1 MPKPIDLEI
10 YLTPYPPHVRDL
22 MLEGRAFLLSAYR
35 PVVELH
41 YDATSAVGAGFSYTG
56 DLKGLFV
63 NLAAYS
69 DHVTLVFMWGV
80 KLNDPEGRL
89 KGEGKQVRHLRLVD
103 LDTLRDPYVVGLIQ
117 QSSDNAP
124 RPEGEIVERI
134 VNKVYA
140 GAKRR
145 PSGFQ

>member
-1 MPKPIDLEI
+1 MSIDLES
-10 YLTPYPPHVRDL
+10 YLTPYPPHVQDL
-22 MLEGRAFLLSAYR
+22 MLEGRELLLNMYR

-41 YDATSAVGAGFSYTG
+41 YDATAAVCAGFSYTG

-69 DHVTLVFMWGV
+69 DHVTLVFMWGA

-89 KGEGKQVRHLRLVD
+89 KGEGKQVRHMRLVD
-103 LDTLRDPYVVGLIQ
+103 LDTLRDPYVVELIQ
-117 QSSDNAP
+117 QASDNAL

-140 GAKRR
+140 GPKRR
-145 PSGFQ
+145 PSLF

>member
-1 MPKPIDLEI
+1 M
-10 YLTPYPPHVRDL
+10 
-22 MLEGRAFLLSAYR
+22 LLSTYR

-41 YDATSAVGAGFSYTG
+41 YDATVAVCAGFSYTG

-69 DHVTLVFMWGV
+69 DHVTLVFYWGA
-80 KLNDPEGRL
+80 KLNDPEARL

-103 LDTLRDPYVVGLIQ
+103 LDTLRDPYVVRLIQ
-117 QSSDNAP
+117 QASDNAP
-124 RPEGEIVERI
+124 RPDGEIIERI

-140 GAKRR
+140 GPKRR
-145 PSGFQ
+145 PSHI